1 MSVKESSKNCGG
13 PVFTNIARKELSSP
27 QRTLKAINNGRLG
40 CRPFQEIGAPS
51 FMATKTHV
59 VIFKEAMD
67 RNAQPEIFTC
77 SAAEGNEIEELLATV
92 ENEGSG
98 PIGSLSYTKFVEQV
112 QPITLAELRERFAEE
127 LEAAELEAAEQE
139 EA

>member
-1 MSVKESSKNCGG
+1 
-13 PVFTNIARKELSSP
+13 
-27 QRTLKAINNGRLG
+27 
-40 CRPFQEIGAPS
+40 
-51 FMATKTHV
+51 MATKTHV

-98 PIGSLSYTKFVEQV
+98 PIGSLSYTKFVEQIA
-112 QPITLAELRERFAEE
+112 PITLAELRERFAEE